1 MRQQV
6 IVRFGPHSEFEIAVP
21 DDSPLAAD
29 AARRWLDEQFVANDC
44 EPPRPSGKV
53 LTADKVLALADGVG
67 PQRFQTDAAF
77 KDDFARAVL
86 AALRAGQGRR
96 GPASAWYESEGHA
109 VVERKG

>member
-53 LTADKVLALADGVG
+53 LTADKGLALADGVG

-86 AALRAGQGRR
+86 AALGQTLVR
-96 GPASAWYESEGHA
+96 
-109 VVERKG
+109 VDVEARTLTY